1 MTAEHERLQESQ
13 ERRVYWKRWGPYLS
27 ERAWGTVREDYSPYG
42 TAWDYLPHDQ
52 ARSKAYRWGEDG
64 LAGISDRHQ
73 QVCFALALWN
83 GRDPILKERLFGLT
97 GEEGNHGEDVKE
109 YYYYL
114 DNTPTHSYMKYLYK
128 YAQAEYP
135 YARLVEENRRRGRS
149 SPEYELIDTGIFDD
163 DRYCDVY
170 VEYAKVDAEDI
181 LIRLTVTNR
190 GPGEALLDLLP
201 TLWFRNTWTWLPQPP
216 QAPQAQRPALSRY
229 HGEFSPVNYM
239 VVKVEPVDSPPI
251 DDVGTGSY
259 IGQRWLYCEGR
270 PTLLFTEN
278 ETNTERL
285 YASPNASPYVKDS
298 INDYIV
304 HGKQEAV
311 NPAQVGTKAAV
322 HYHLTLDAGETHQ
335 VQLRL
340 SQRPDLVPFDESF
353 TEIFAQRQKEADDF
367 YATISPADS
376 SEDARNVQR
385 QAFAGMLWSKQFYY
399 YDVKTWLVGDP
410 TEVPPPPERLTGRNH
425 DWTHL
430 YNADIISMPDKW
442 EYPWYAAWDLAFH
455 CVAFAFIDPDFA
467 KEQLILLLREWYMH
481 PNGQIPAYE
490 WAFSDVNPPV
500 HAWAAYHVYKIEQQQ
515 TGKGD
520 REFLEK
526 IFQKLLLNF
535 TWWVN
540 RKDYEGQNV
549 FQGGFLGLDNIG
561 VFDRNLPLPDGSH
574 IEQSDGTSW
583 MGMYCLNMLTIALEL
598 AQENPAYGDIASK
611 FFEHFVF
618 IAHAMNDLGTDGL
631 ELWNEEDGF
640 YYDVLHHDNKTQ
652 IPLKVRSMVGLI
664 PLFGITILESELI
677 DKLPSFKRR
686 MEWFM
691 NNRDDIHEHLE
702 SVQEGNTER
711 LLLALVNHKR
721 LPRILKT
728 MLDEEEFLS
737 SYGLRSLS
745 RYHLEHPFMLVMNG
759 LVHSVDYEPAESTC
773 ELFGGNSNWRGP
785 IWFPLNYLIIEA
797 LQTFYHFYGDE
808 FKVEFPTG
816 SGNLLTLEK
825 VAAELSHRLTNI
837 FLRDDSRR
845 RAVHGSVE
853 KFQHDP
859 YWRNLILFYE
869 YFHGDNGAGIGAS
882 HQTGWTGLVANLL
895 MQSNTRY
902 GQALMHEA
910 TKMPG

>member
-1 MTAEHERLQESQ
+1 MIAEYERLQEDSQ
-13 ERRVYWKRWGPYLS
+13 RRVYWKRWGPYLS

-181 LIRLTVTNR
+181 LIRFTVTNR
-190 GPGEALLDLLP
+190 GPEEALLDLLP

-216 QAPQAQRPALSRY
+216 RPVLSRY
-229 HGEFSPVNYM
+229 QGEFSPTNYM

-259 IGQRWLYCEGR
+259 TGQRWLYCEGR

-285 YASPNASPYVKDS
+285 YGIPNASPYVKDS

-304 HGKQEAV
+304 HGKQGAV

-322 HYHLTLDAGETHQ
+322 HYHLTLAAGETHQ

-340 SQRPDLVPFDESF
+340 SQRPPEDLVPFDESF
-353 TEIFAQRQKEADDF
+353 AEIFAQRQKEADDF
-367 YATISPADS
+367 YVTISPADS

-455 CVAFAFIDPDFA
+455 CVAFAYIDPDFA

-500 HAWAAYHVYKIEQQQ
+500 HAWAAYHVYKLEQQQ

-574 IEQSDGTSW
+574 LEQSDGTSW

-702 SVQEGNTER
+702 SVKEGNTER

-728 MLDEEEFLS
+728 MLDEGEFLS
-737 SYGLRSLS
+737 AYGLRALS

-759 LVHSVDYEPAESTC
+759 MVHSVDYEPAESTF

-825 VAAELSHRLTNI
+825 VAVELSHRLTNI
-837 FLRDDSRR
+837 FLRDDSGR

-859 YWRNLILFYE
+859 YWRDLILFYE
-869 YFHGDNGAGIGAS
+869 YFHGDKGAGIGAS

-895 MQSNTRY
+895 MQSTTRY

-910 TKMPG
+910 TKMPGQ